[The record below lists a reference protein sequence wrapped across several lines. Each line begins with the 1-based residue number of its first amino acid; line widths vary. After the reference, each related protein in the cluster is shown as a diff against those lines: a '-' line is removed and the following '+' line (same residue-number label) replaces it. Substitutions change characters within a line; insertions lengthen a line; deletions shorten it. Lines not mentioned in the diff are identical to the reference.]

1 MNLGPAVPRWCGRR
15 PLMTRLKVGVG
26 LAVGLGLGLLAGP
39 LPAAQAGTG
48 VAGRAPSAPPLRIVD
63 TSTFVPADGTF
74 SFGVDTAD
82 LRLTDELAWTVH
94 SLIPNTTEAIES
106 ALDGEPGPPLR
117 SEQRATIAELGL
129 VGGQVPDSTP
139 GDGRRSATVTIPV
152 RSKAGDSDRVFL
164 PDAGI
169 YPVSVRLLRD
179 GDELDTATLPLIRLG
194 RSPTDRP
201 RLVHL
206 IRTISGGPSLQL
218 DGAAKPSTGDLTEL
232 RALTEQLATVPA
244 DADASALSVS
254 LPAELLDTLAIAGSP
269 EEAQVV
275 DGLAKVADR
284 ATWLSSPYVP
294 LNLGVWAAA
303 DVAQNPALTISYDVA
318 QRRLS
323 DLLDVEV
330 NDALVPPDWT
340 LAAPTVGFLADR
352 GATTV
357 LLDPNVVRS
366 GDQPGAATSVEGT
379 TVNAADRRTRQTEQ
393 PEDTNTGSVKASL
406 PALTVSDFD
415 LTTESD
421 RSDADPDTN
430 PTVDAVGVAR
440 QLALLSA
447 APLANEERLGDPT
460 DGSDADRPTGPFDV
474 VALRVPDSLAD
485 GQLGALVASLSE
497 ATGVLAPV
505 DADGLVKALG
515 RASSASRSSGG
526 PPKESEVVLRNATV
540 TQFGALE
547 FATYRGQQAVNAAST
562 LDPGNEAV
570 ELAQRQLLV
579 APHLGLSP
587 DESEAYA
594 LAGRGG
600 AQAVLDS
607 VSLGDLSTITLAA
620 RRSKVPF
627 RFRNELADP
636 VTVSL
641 RVQSDRLK
649 FTDADPDGRIEL
661 TLPPGASTS
670 EVSVEVVTSGV
681 FSVTADV
688 LTPTGSDVIERQEFQ
703 VRSRAFSGVGVT
715 LSVASLAVL
724 ALWWIRTAR
733 AKRHAEGQ

>member
-1 MNLGPAVPRWCGRR
+1 M
-15 PLMTRLKVGVG
+15 
-26 LAVGLGLGLLAGP
+26 
-39 LPAAQAGTG
+39 
-48 VAGRAPSAPPLRIVD
+48 
-63 TSTFVPADGTF
+63 
-74 SFGVDTAD
+74 
-82 LRLTDELAWTVH
+82 H

-139 GDGRRSATVTIPV
+139 GDGRRNATVTIPV

-169 YPVSVRLLRD
+169 YPVSVRLLQD
-179 GDELDTATLPLIRLG
+179 GDELDTVTLPLIRLG

-244 DADASALSVS
+244 DADTSALSVS

-415 LTTESD
+415 LTTETD

-505 DADGLVKALG
+505 DADGLVKAVG
-515 RASSASRSSGG
+515 RASSASRSNGG
-526 PPKESEVVLRNATV
+526 HPRS
-540 TQFGALE
+540 
-547 FATYRGQQAVNAAST
+547 
-562 LDPGNEAV
+562 
-570 ELAQRQLLV
+570 
-579 APHLGLSP
+579 
-587 DESEAYA
+587 
-594 LAGRGG
+594 
-600 AQAVLDS
+600 
-607 VSLGDLSTITLAA
+607 
-620 RRSKVPF
+620 RRSSC
-627 RFRNELADP
+627 A
-636 VTVSL
+636 T
-641 RVQSDRLK
+641 
-649 FTDADPDGRIEL
+649 
-661 TLPPGASTS
+661 PPSPS
-670 EVSVEVVTSGV
+670 SGPW
-681 FSVTADV
+681 SSP
-688 LTPTGSDVIERQEFQ
+688 PTGVSRRSTRRQRSTRATRRPSWHSASCWWRPTSACPPTSPRPTCWPAAAGPRRCSTRCRWATCP
-703 VRSRAFSGVGVT
+703 RSRSQPAEARFPFGSAT
-715 LSVASLAVL
+715 NWPTPSPSRF
-724 ALWWIRTAR
+724 ALNPTA
-733 AKRHAEGQ
+733 